1 MLNYQRVKAERC
13 VKWSDVKT
21 RKRFACFQRCFQTNQ
36 GSHENPIGFR
46 AGSAQP
52 PGTHQRLFK
61 HVSDWKGNRAIHPH
75 FFWPIFDTMH
85 FFCWLVDILPISFRA
100 TSPTVPLGGP
110 NKWLNGPSSWLLL
123 GLRSPSCSLNHLDTP
138 KPGDLKT
145 SSNRTKMGLD
155 IKGLSNWYKLM
166 RIRRI
171 GASSCTFFGRK
182 KRRKDDGKVWW
193 AWRLQLNMVE
203 PYMIFQDFRASFYLE
218 NPSNL
223 HTVLEAVVFDDSPS
237 AHLRSQRRP
246 CTTEGSR

>member
-1 MLNYQRVKAERC
+1 MWKPEKDSHVFRGVSKQTRVAMRIPSASELGRPSRQEPIRDFSNMLAIDRVIGQSILIF
-13 VKWSDVKT
+13 SDLSSIPCT
-21 RKRFACFQRCFQTNQ
+21 
-36 GSHENPIGFR
+36 
-46 AGSAQP
+46 
-52 PGTHQRLFK
+52 
-61 HVSDWKGNRAIHPH
+61 
-75 FFWPIFDTMH
+75 

-138 KPGDLKT
+138 KPGDLKR

-182 KRRKDDGKVWW
+182 KRRKNDGKVWW